1 MDVLQLSQ
9 DISARSG
16 GAFDVTVMPL
26 VRFWGFGPDPGPAQ
40 TPGASEVDALRSRV
54 GYQHLEL
61 GEGQARR
68 LADIS
73 IDLGGVAKGYSA
85 DWVLRMLEQRGFE
98 NILVEIGGDL
108 AVKGEVREGGPW
120 GLATEHA
127 RHWRVKAGMWV
138 WST

>member
-73 IDLGGVAKGYSA
+73 IDLGGGPKAYSA
-85 DWVLRMLEQRGFE
+85 DWVLGMLEQGG
-98 NILVEIGGDL
+98 VEILLMGIWDD
-108 AVKGEVREGGPW
+108 V
-120 GLATEHA
+120 
-127 RHWRVKAGMWV
+127 
-138 WST
+138 

>member
-1 MDVLQLSQ
+1 
-9 DISARSG
+9 
-16 GAFDVTVMPL
+16 MPL

-85 DWVLRMLEQRGFE
+85 DWCFGCSSSGVLRTYWWKSGAIWPSKGKLREAAH
-98 NILVEIGGDL
+98 GDWPSNNPVCC
-108 AVKGEVREGGPW
+108 AE
-120 GLATEHA
+120 
-127 RHWRVKAGMWV
+127 RHG
-138 WST
+138 